1 MERMITYTPCV
12 QAGFALIWTGVKTI
26 AKSVVKSVVKS
37 NIVHKH
43 PYYFMAAEAV
53 ILIVTASV
61 IAGQART
68 ERDAAIKRCYECQQK
83 VDSLQVVDDLPLNKK

>member
-1 MERMITYTPCV
+1 MEEKHIQYTPCAK
-12 QAGFALIWTGVKTI
+12 AGFALIWAGIKTV
-26 AKSVVKSVVKS
+26 AKSVVKS

-53 ILIVTASV
+53 ILIITASV

-68 ERDAAIKRCYECQQK
+68 ERDAAIKRCYEYQQK

>member
-1 MERMITYTPCV
+1 MEKMITCTPCV
-12 QAGFALIWTGVKTI
+12 KAGFALIWAGIKTI
-26 AKSVVKSVVKS
+26 AKAVVKS

-53 ILIVTASV
+53 ILIIIASV

-68 ERDAAIKRCYECQQK
+68 ERDAAIKRCYEYQQK
-83 VDSLQVVDDLPLNKK
+83 VDSLQVVDDVLPLNKK